1 MSVEKIDVHYV
12 AKLARIELTE
22 EEAQAFGEQLQDIV
36 AHVQQLDKAD
46 ISSVEDAKSLN
57 ADSDNHLRE
66 DIPQPGI
73 PTEKVLNNAP
83 EAADGE
89 IVMPKIVE

>member
-22 EEAQAFGEQLQDIV
+22 TEAQAFEEQLQDIV

-46 ISSVEDAKSLN
+46 ITSVSGVTHATD
-57 ADSDNHLRE
+57 DSENHLRE
-66 DIPQPGI
+66 DIPHPGLS
-73 PTEKVLNNAP
+73 TEKVLQNAP
-83 EAADGE
+83 ESADGE

>member
-1 MSVEKIDVHYV
+1 VSVEKIDVHYV

-22 EEAQAFGEQLQDIV
+22 SEAEAFGEQLQDIV

-46 ISSVEDAKSLN
+46 ISSVSESDLASG
-57 ADSDNHLRE
+57 DSANNLRE
-66 DIPQPGI
+66 DTPHSSL
-73 PTEKVLNNAP
+73 PTDKVLNNAP
-83 EAADGE
+83 ESADGE